1 VIKKAPTVP
10 KLLVMIVFALAS
22 FGALLFLWVSFG
34 GGVPLKPKGYRF
46 GFDVPAAAQLT
57 RQGDVRISG
66 VSVGKVV
73 ALESRA
79 DSSTRVTVELEAK
92 YAPIPKA
99 ARAMLR
105 SKTLLGETFVEIA
118 PNRAAGTGPLPDNGV
133 LAKGA
138 VQPTV
143 ELDDVLK
150 ALDPKTRAVFRTWQ
164 QTTAGALDGHGQDLN
179 AAFAE
184 LPRFVEEVDRLA
196 ATLDA
201 QGSAVKQ
208 SVSGTADVFE
218 ALTARQGQLRQLMA
232 SGDRA
237 FSAIGDR
244 NRQLAAIFER
254 LPRFERETAATLPA
268 VTSLGDRALPIVRR
282 LQPVATELTPT
293 FDALD
298 RLSPDL
304 RALMLRLGPVIT
316 ASKSGLPAF
325 NRVLD
330 GLSPLLEA
338 FTPFTR
344 TANPLLRQISTG
356 RRDFTAFLG
365 NVTAATN
372 ARDRSTNSRYA
383 RVGVNFS
390 PQGLAYQPR
399 LLGQNRRNAYR
410 APGGGASLATGLK
423 TLDGVGCQNGDP
435 AQPTGIDPLEAER
448 LFSNVFRTTGR
459 AVNRPGCAVQ
469 GAYPGFS
476 TLFPRLGADAPVAL
490 ASGGSR

>member
-1 VIKKAPTVP
+1 MIKKAPTVP
-10 KLLVMIVFALAS
+10 KLLLMIAFALAS
-22 FGALLFLWVSFG
+22 FGALLFLWMSFG
-34 GGVPLKPKGYRF
+34 GGIPLKPQGYRF

-73 ALESRA
+73 ALESRP
-79 DSSTRVTVELEAK
+79 DSTTRVTVELQAK

-118 PNRAAGTGPLPDNGV
+118 PHRDAGTGDLPDRGV

-138 VQPTV
+138 VEPTV

-150 ALDPKTRAVFRTWQ
+150 ALDPRTRAAFRTWQ
-164 QTTAGALDGHGQDLN
+164 QNTAGALGGRGEDLN
-179 AAFAE
+179 DAFAE
-184 LPRFVEEVDRLA
+184 LPRFVEEMDRLA

-208 SVSGTADVFE
+208 SISGTADVFE
-218 ALTARQGQLRQLMA
+218 ALSARRGELRQLMV

-237 FSAIGDR
+237 FSAIGER
-244 NRQLAAIFER
+244 NRQLAAILER
-254 LPRFERETAATLPA
+254 LPRFQREVASTLPA
-268 VTSLGDRALPIVRR
+268 VTSLGDRALPVVRR
-282 LQPVATELTPT
+282 LQPVADELTPT
-293 FDALD
+293 FDALN

-316 ASKSGLPAF
+316 ASKAGLPAF
-325 NRVLD
+325 DRVLD
-330 GLSPLLEA
+330 GLNPLLEA
-338 FTPFTR
+338 FVPFTR

-372 ARDRSTNSRYA
+372 ARDRSTGARYA

-390 PQGLAYQPR
+390 PQGLAYQTR

-423 TLDGVGCQNGDP
+423 TLDGVGCGNGDP
-435 AQPTGIDPLEAER
+435 APPTGIDPAQAER
-448 LFSNVFRTTGR
+448 LFANVFRTTGR
-459 AVNRPGCAVQ
+459 AVNRPGCPTQ
-469 GAYPGFS
+469 GPYPGF
-476 TLFPRLGADAPVAL
+476 TTVFPRLGADAPVAL
-490 ASGGSR
+490 ASEGSR